1 MMGGVDSLPP
11 SSVDLPERLL
21 MTSSSSKP
29 VALSRRAVL
38 GAGGVGL
45 AAALSACARTVHPPV
60 DIAESESASASPSAS
75 PALPSA
81 NKSYKGKV
89 TFDNFEKNGEYVPAT
104 AEKKAQNVPKPLAPA
119 NMNEDNV
126 DGMYAFIGYWLAS
139 FNYALMTGDT
149 EPMKKADPAD
159 VYAKSLQEFT
169 LMYESD
175 LGWMYGTDT
184 PVTMEL
190 ISSAPQK
197 PSGSGTRY
205 YWPGYM
211 NYSAD
216 AKIHR
221 EGKSDLPFKTA
232 SSPNGKLMK
241 AAVEYKDGKWF
252 MLTGNEGSQ
261 TASASSG
268 SSSSV

>member
-1 MMGGVDSLPP
+1 M
-11 SSVDLPERLL
+11 
-21 MTSSSSKP
+21 K
-29 VALSRRAVL
+29 
-38 GAGGVGL
+38 
-45 AAALSACARTVHPPV
+45 
-60 DIAESESASASPSAS
+60 
-75 PALPSA
+75 
-81 NKSYKGKV
+81 
-89 TFDNFEKNGEYVPAT
+89 FDNFEKNGEYVPAT
-104 AEKKAQNVPKPLAPA
+104 AEKKAQNVPKPLVPA
-119 NMNEDNV
+119 NMNEQNI

-139 FNYALMTGDT
+139 FNYVLMTGDA

-221 EGKSDLPFKTA
+221 KGKSDLPFKTS

-252 MLTGNEGSQ
+252 MLTGNEGSS
-261 TASASSG
+261 SAASG
-268 SSSSV
+268 SSSNSSSV

>member
-1 MMGGVDSLPP
+1 MA
-11 SSVDLPERLL
+11 
-21 MTSSSSKP
+21 TF
-29 VALSRRAVL
+29 LSRRA
-38 GAGGVGL
+38 AL
-45 AAALSACARTVHPPV
+45 AAATGAGAAVALTACAS
-60 DIAESESASASPSAS
+60 DIRPLADSSSSPSGEASPSASASESASASASAS
-75 PALPSA
+75 AADSGK
-81 NKSYKGKV
+81 KSYKGTVKL
-89 TFDNFEKNGEYVPAT
+89 DKYEKNGEYVPAT
-104 AEKKAQNVPKPLAPA
+104 AEKKAQNVPKPVVPEK
-119 NMNEDNV
+119 MNEATV
-126 DGMYAFIGYWLAS
+126 EGMYQFLSYWLAS
-139 FNYALMTGDT
+139 FNYVLMTGDA

-221 EGKSDLPFKTA
+221 EGKSDLPLRRLLARTA
-232 SSPNGKLMK
+232 S
-241 AAVEYKDGKWF
+241 
-252 MLTGNEGSQ
+252 
-261 TASASSG
+261 
-268 SSSSV
+268 

>member
-1 MMGGVDSLPP
+1 
-11 SSVDLPERLL
+11 
-21 MTSSSSKP
+21 
-29 VALSRRAVL
+29 
-38 GAGGVGL
+38 
-45 AAALSACARTVHPPV
+45 
-60 DIAESESASASPSAS
+60 
-75 PALPSA
+75 
-81 NKSYKGKV
+81 
-89 TFDNFEKNGEYVPAT
+89 
-104 AEKKAQNVPKPLAPA
+104 
-119 NMNEDNV
+119 
-126 DGMYAFIGYWLAS
+126 
-139 FNYALMTGDT
+139 MTGDA

-175 LGWMYGTDT
+175 LGWMYGADT

-252 MLTGNEGSQ
+252 MLTGNEGSS
-261 TASASSG
+261 ASASSG

>member
-1 MMGGVDSLPP
+1 
-11 SSVDLPERLL
+11 
-21 MTSSSSKP
+21 MTSPSPISAGMSRR
-29 VALSRRAVL
+29 VALGAT
-38 GAGGVGL
+38 GAGVL
-45 AAALSACARTVHPPV
+45 AALTACAR
-60 DIAESESASASPSAS
+60 DIRPTAEGSASSSASESASAATSAS
-75 PALPSA
+75 ASSD
-81 NKSYKGKV
+81 KSYKGFVK
-89 TFDNFEKNGEYVPAT
+89 FDNFEKNGEYVPAT
-104 AEKKAQNVPKPLAPA
+104 AEKKAQNVPKPLVPA
-119 NMNEDNV
+119 NMNEQNI

-139 FNYALMTGDT
+139 FNYVLMTGDA

-205 YWPGYM
+205 YWPAYM

-216 AKIHR
+216 AKIHI
-221 EGKSDLPFKTA
+221 EGKSDQPFKTA
-232 SSPNGKLMK
+232 SSPNGKLAK
-241 AAVEYKDGKWF
+241 VAVEYKDGKWI
-252 MLTGNEGSQ
+252 MLTGDEGSSSS
-261 TASASSG
+261 ASASS
-268 SSSSV
+268 SSSVA

>member
-1 MMGGVDSLPP
+1 
-11 SSVDLPERLL
+11 
-21 MTSSSSKP
+21 MTSPSPVSAGMTRR
-29 VALSRRAVL
+29 VALGVT
-38 GAGGVGL
+38 GAGAL
-45 AAALSACARTVHPPV
+45 AALTACAS
-60 DIAESESASASPSAS
+60 DIRPLADSSPSGEASAGASESASASASAS
-75 PALPSA
+75 ASSSSSSSD
-81 NKSYKGKV
+81 KSYKGLVK
-89 TFDNFEKNGEYVPAT
+89 FDNFEKNGEYVPAT
-104 AEKKAQNVPKPLAPA
+104 AEKKAQNVPKPLVPK
-119 NMNEDNV
+119 NMNEQNV
-126 DGMYAFIGYWLAS
+126 DGMYAFIGYWLAC
-139 FNYALMTGDT
+139 FNYVLMTGDA

-159 VYAKSLQEFT
+159 VYTKNLQEFT

-221 EGKSDLPFKTA
+221 EGKSDLPFKTS

-252 MLTGNEGSQ
+252 MLTGNEGSSS
-261 TASASSG
+261 TASG
-268 SSSSV
+268 SSSNSSSV

>member
-1 MMGGVDSLPP
+1 M
-11 SSVDLPERLL
+11 
-21 MTSSSSKP
+21 
-29 VALSRRAVL
+29 AL
-38 GAGGVGL
+38 GATSAGVL
-45 AAALSACARTVHPPV
+45 AALTACAS
-60 DIAESESASASPSAS
+60 DIRPLADSSPSGEASASASESASASASAS
-75 PALPSA
+75 ASSSSSD
-81 NKSYKGKV
+81 KSYKGLVK
-89 TFDNFEKNGEYVPAT
+89 FDNFEKKGEYVPAT
-104 AEKKAQNVPKPLAPA
+104 AEKKAQNVPKPVVPEK
-119 NMNEDNV
+119 MNEATV
-126 DGMYAFIGYWLAS
+126 EGMYQFLSYWLAS
-139 FNYALMTGDT
+139 FNYVLMTGDA

-252 MLTGNEGSQ
+252 MLTGNEGSS
-261 TASASSG
+261 SAASG
-268 SSSSV
+268 SSSNSSSV

>member
-1 MMGGVDSLPP
+1 MA
-11 SSVDLPERLL
+11 
-21 MTSSSSKP
+21 TF
-29 VALSRRAVL
+29 LSRRA
-38 GAGGVGL
+38 AL
-45 AAALSACARTVHPPV
+45 AAATGAGAAAALTACAS
-60 DIAESESASASPSAS
+60 DIRPLADSSSSPSGEASASASASESASASASAS
-75 PALPSA
+75 ASSSA
-81 NKSYKGKV
+81 KKSYKGTVKL
-89 TFDNFEKNGEYVPAT
+89 DKYEKNGEYVPAT
-104 AEKKAQNVPKPLAPA
+104 AEKKAQNVPKPLVPA
-119 NMNEDNV
+119 NMNEQSV

-139 FNYALMTGDT
+139 FNYVLMTGDA

-252 MLTGNEGSQ
+252 MLTGNEGSS
-261 TASASSG
+261 SAASG
-268 SSSSV
+268 SSSNSSSV